1 MSSTDMSPTG
11 GKQEVTSSKTLYCVD
26 MGTTNCRVFLTE
38 GSRVWARVEA
48 GFGVR
53 DSGRGKPANY
63 LHERLEALIAEASQM
78 ARAAGLTTVPTYAVG
93 AGMLTS
99 RQGLLEIPHL
109 AAPVGEEDLARHM
122 QCYAPRLLGQIQ
134 LILVPGVRTGSLSA
148 DIATT
153 LRSDVM
159 RGEET
164 LVAGLLATGRIAANG
179 ALLNLGSHWK
189 WIWVDENR
197 RIARSRTAL
206 TGELIHVTQS
216 NTLLASALPK
226 DKPALLHEEWLE
238 RGGRE
243 AHESGL
249 SRALFCVRLLEQA
262 GQGTAEERLSF
273 LYGAFLEME
282 LLTLRQNES
291 LREVESICLTGPP
304 ALAGAWKQRLEQMDK
319 KVQIIQ
325 EADRDQAYLEGLSR
339 LFSLAKQQGLL
350 PAFAQAASARTR

>member
-1 MSSTDMSPTG
+1 MTPS
-11 GKQEVTSSKTLYCVD
+11 EALYCID
-26 MGTTNCRVFLTE
+26 MGTTNCRVFVTQ
-38 GSRVWARVEA
+38 GGRVWARVEA

-53 DSGRGKPANY
+53 DVDRGKSPSH
-63 LHERLEALIAEASQM
+63 LREKLETLIADASER
-78 ARAAGLTTVPTYAVG
+78 ARASGLTTMPSYAVG

-99 RQGLLEIPHL
+99 KQGLLEIPHL
-109 AAPVGEEDLARHM
+109 AAPVSEEDLARHM
-122 QCYAPRLLGQIQ
+122 QCLSPKLAGQIE
-134 LILVPGVRTGSLSA
+134 LILAPGVRTGPLSA
-148 DIATT
+148 DLETT

-164 LVAGLLATGRIAANG
+164 LVAGLLATGRIQANG

-189 WIWVDENR
+189 WIWVDDKR

-216 NTLLASALPK
+216 HTLLASALPK
-226 DKPALLHEEWLE
+226 NKPATLHEDWLE

-243 AHESGL
+243 ARQSGL
-249 SRALFCVRLLEQA
+249 SRALFCIRLLEQA

-282 LLTLRQNES
+282 LLAFSQDES
-291 LREVESICLTGPP
+291 LRDVGAICLAGPS
-304 ALAGAWKQRLEQMDK
+304 ALAGAWKQRLEQMDR
-319 KVQIIQ
+319 KVQVIQ
-325 EADRDQAYLEGLSR
+325 EADRDQSYLEGLGR

-350 PAFAQAASARTR
+350 SAMVQTQSS

>member
-1 MSSTDMSPTG
+1 MTPS
-11 GKQEVTSSKTLYCVD
+11 EALYCID
-26 MGTTNCRVFLTE
+26 MGTTNCRVFLTQ
-38 GSRVWARVEA
+38 GNRVWARVEA

-53 DSGRGKPANY
+53 DVDRGKSPAH
-63 LHERLEALIAEASQM
+63 LRERLEALIAEASQK
-78 ARAAGLTTVPTYAVG
+78 ARASGLITMPSYAVG

-109 AAPVGEEDLARHM
+109 SAPVGEEDIARHM
-122 QCYAPRLLGQIQ
+122 QCLSPSLAGPIA
-134 LILVPGVRTGSLSA
+134 LILAPGVRTGSLSA
-148 DIATT
+148 DFATT

-164 LVAGLLATGRIAANG
+164 LVAGLLATGRIQPNG

-189 WIWVDENR
+189 WIWVDDKR

-216 NTLLASALPK
+216 HTLLASALSK
-226 DKPALLHEEWLE
+226 NKPSTLHEEWLE

-243 AHESGL
+243 ARQSGL

-262 GQGTAEERLSF
+262 GQGTPEERLSF

-282 LLTLRQNES
+282 LLAFNQDES
-291 LREVESICLTGPP
+291 LLDVESISITGPS
-304 ALAGAWKQRLEQMDK
+304 ALAEAWKRRLEQMK
-319 KVQIIQ
+319 RKVQVIQ
-325 EADRDQAYLEGLSR
+325 EADRDQSYLEGLGR
-339 LFSLAKQQGLL
+339 LFSLARQQGLL
-350 PAFAQAASARTR
+350 STVAHAESGRAPQIYHR

>member
-1 MSSTDMSPTG
+1 MTPS
-11 GKQEVTSSKTLYCVD
+11 EALYCID
-26 MGTTNCRVFLTE
+26 MGTTNCRVFVTQ

-53 DSGRGKPANY
+53 DADRGKSPGH
-63 LHERLEALIAEASQM
+63 LRERLEALLAEASEK
-78 ARAAGLTTVPTYAVG
+78 ARASGLTTMPSYAVG

-99 RQGLLEIPHL
+99 KQGLLEIPHL

-122 QCYAPRLLGQIQ
+122 QCFSARLSGEIA
-134 LILVPGVRTGSLSA
+134 LILAPGVRTGPLSP
-148 DIATT
+148 DFATT
-153 LRSDVM
+153 LSSDVM

-164 LVAGLLATGRIAANG
+164 LVAGLLATGRIEANG

-189 WIWVDENR
+189 WIWVDDKM

-216 NTLLASALPK
+216 HTLLASALPRN
-226 DKPALLHEEWLE
+226 KPATLHEDWLE
-238 RGGRE
+238 RGGHE
-243 AHESGL
+243 ARRSGL

-282 LLTLRQNES
+282 LLAFGQDES
-291 LREVESICLTGPP
+291 LLEVESICITGPSP
-304 ALAGAWKQRLEQMDK
+304 LAGAWKIRLEQMDR
-319 KVQIIQ
+319 KVQVIQ
-325 EADRDQAYLEGLSR
+325 EVDRDQSYLEGLGR
-339 LFSLAKQQGLL
+339 LFSLARQQGLL
-350 PAFAQAASARTR
+350 AATAQAEVGRT

>member
-1 MSSTDMSPTG
+1 MTPSEP
-11 GKQEVTSSKTLYCVD
+11 LCCID

-38 GSRVWARVEA
+38 GRRVWARVEA

-53 DSGRGKPANY
+53 DVDRGKSPNH
-63 LHERLEALIAEASQM
+63 LREKLEALIAEASQN
-78 ARAAGLTTVPTYAVG
+78 AKRDGLITMPAYAVG

-109 AAPVGEEDLARHM
+109 SAPVSEADLARHM
-122 QCYAPRLLGQIQ
+122 QTVSPRLAGDIE
-134 LILVPGVRTGSLSA
+134 LILAPGVRTGSLSTDLETA
-148 DIATT
+148 
-153 LRSDVM
+153 LHSDLM

-164 LVAGLLATGRIAANG
+164 LVAGLLATGRLQANG

-189 WIWVDENR
+189 WIWIDDQK

-216 NTLLASALPK
+216 HTLLASALPRNR
-226 DKPALLHEEWLE
+226 PATLHEDWLE

-243 AHESGL
+243 ARQSGL

-262 GQGTAEERLSF
+262 GQGTPEERLSF

-282 LLTLRQNES
+282 LMALGQEES
-291 LREVESICLTGPP
+291 LHRTESICITGPP
-304 ALAGAWKQRLEQMDK
+304 ALAEAWRRRLEEMRRT
-319 KVQIIQ
+319 VPVIQ
-325 EADRDQAYLEGLSR
+325 EADRDQAYLEGLGR
-339 LFSLAKQQGLL
+339 LFSLARQQGWL
-350 PAFAQAASARTR
+350 SS